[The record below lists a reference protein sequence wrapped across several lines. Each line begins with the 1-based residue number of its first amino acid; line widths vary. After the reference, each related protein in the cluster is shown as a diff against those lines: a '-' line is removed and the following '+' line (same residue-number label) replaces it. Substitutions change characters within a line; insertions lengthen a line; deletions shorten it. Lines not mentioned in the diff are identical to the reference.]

1 MLKTESV
8 NYINSLAKMLSSF
21 ASATGSSVIAAEA
34 YGKKNYLTE
43 FVSRY
48 EIPAEKLALVPSEEK
63 LSELLKRWFC
73 GEGKSSGKDRLLA
86 RCFVWQL
93 RRGFGEPKSVYVLGD
108 DRSVLQDLSSVED
121 GAPHYAVEDLMFAV
135 YPEGTLCFLLG
146 HSE

>member
-73 GEGKSSGKDRLLA
+73 GEGKSSAASFGSFDAASASRNPSTCWVMIA
-86 RCFVWQL
+86 RCCRISA
-93 RRGFGEPKSVYVLGD
+93 RRKTV
-108 DRSVLQDLSSVED
+108 RRT
-121 GAPHYAVEDLMFAV
+121 MR
-135 YPEGTLCFLLG
+135 
-146 HSE
+146 